1 MSTRTGATI
10 QLPGHV
16 ITTERNTTLSI
27 RIHPKSTW
35 RIQQQR
41 RPIARRSRAL
51 STDGLRWRRRGGP
64 HGQSTSGRAVEAGGD
79 GGHRRGGH
87 LQSDKGQTTIADPVV
102 TKVAGIA
109 AREVDGVYQLGGGVA
124 RALGAVTN
132 RLPVGG
138 ASTSQGVSVEVGEK
152 EAAVDLTVVVEY
164 GESIPR
170 VAQHIRE
177 NVVRRIEG
185 ITGLSVTEV
194 NVVVNDLHLPG
205 DDQDDESSR
214 VQ

>member
-1 MSTRTGATI
+1 MADTAASQDSESTG
-10 QLPGHV
+10 
-16 ITTERNTTLSI
+16 S
-27 RIHPKSTW
+27 
-35 RIQQQR
+35 
-41 RPIARRSRAL
+41 AL
-51 STDGLRWRRRGGP
+51 SRRGE
-64 HGQSTSGRAVEAGGD
+64 SAGG
-79 GGHRRGGH
+79 

-109 AREVDGVYQLGGGVA
+109 AREVGGVYQLGGGVA

-138 ASTSQGVSVEVGEK
+138 DSNGQGVSVEVGEK
-152 EAAVDLTVVVEY
+152 EAAVDITVVVEY

-170 VAQHIRE
+170 VAQQIRE

-194 NVVVNDLHLPG
+194 NVTVNDLHLPSD
-205 DDQDDESSR
+205 DDQDDQPSR

>member
-1 MSTRTGATI
+1 MADTATQQGVESSGAGAAAA
-10 QLPGHV
+10 Q
-16 ITTERNTTLSI
+16 TTAVS
-27 RIHPKSTW
+27 
-35 RIQQQR
+35 
-41 RPIARRSRAL
+41 
-51 STDGLRWRRRGGP
+51 RRGG
-64 HGQSTSGRAVEAGGD
+64 D
-79 GGHRRGGH
+79 GPS
-87 LQSDKGQTTIADPVV
+87 LQSEKGQTTIADPVV

-138 ASTSQGVSVEVGEK
+138 TSTSQGVSVEVGEK

-205 DDQDDESSR
+205 DEDDESSR